1 MRGHSNSSSC
11 SPLVGQLGGVGCD
24 SPRLGEKTGQLPL
37 RQRTGFFRNDDQQKS
52 GCIRDS
58 KAARCWLG
66 GFALSPICAVF
77 LGGSRLGVKPAVKG
91 SNPNLVPCLAFR
103 ERGTSS
109 LTNKD
114 ERPRDSSSKKK
125 RGPRRERM
133 SGPS

>member
-66 GFALSPICAVF
+66 GFALSPIRAVF

-91 SNPNLVPCLAFR
+91 SNPHLVPCLAFR
-103 ERGTSS
+103 ERGTPSP
-109 LTNKD
+109 TNKD
-114 ERPRDSSSKKK
+114 
-125 RGPRRERM
+125 
-133 SGPS
+133 